1 MSFWDFLWLLL
12 LSYLFVAYLMALFSV
27 LSDLFRDRD
36 TGGFAKAVWVIFL
49 IVAPFLSLVVY
60 LIARGRGM
68 AERATDAALR
78 ARQAQEAYVREVAGT
93 TSPAQQVA
101 QAKALL
107 DDQVISAQEFEQL
120 KSKALAG

>member
-12 LSYLFVAYLMALFSV
+12 LSYLFVAYLMVLFSV

-36 TGGFAKAVWVIFL
+36 TGGFAKAVWIIFL

-78 ARQAQEAYVREVAGT
+78 AKQAQEAYVREVAGT

-107 DDQVISAQEFEQL
+107 DDQVISPQEFEQL
-120 KSKALAG
+120 KTKALAG